1 VIKYAAA
8 VVLLLLLAFAG
19 AVWWTLESSGVAIL
33 VTQRVDGTPRR
44 THVWYV
50 ESDGVLWV
58 EAATPER
65 EWLQDLLMFDKLDVE
80 RDGHAQPFRGQ
91 VDRSPAARER
101 VRRELREKYGA
112 RDEWVA
118 HLQDTSRSVAVKL
131 IPEAPAGGK

>member
-1 VIKYAAA
+1 MIKYAAA

-58 EAATPER
+58 EAATPVEDRRLRER
-65 EWLQDLLMFDKLDVE
+65 LWEILQTCLQDRRQAWIMQA
-80 RDGHAQPFRGQ
+80 DGSYRQAQPD
-91 VDRSPAARER
+91 DREGPSSMGTHAWLMELNH
-101 VRRELREKYGA
+101 RR
-112 RDEWVA
+112 
-118 HLQDTSRSVAVKL
+118 AVN
-131 IPEAPAGGK
+131 A